1 MLLALEDLLTP
12 NWRCSARAVAF
23 GAKSRSAR
31 KPAGY
36 STATLADWALVIGA
50 LSIRDHALEYNPKM
64 CRRETRTASI
74 SWLTI
79 SIAASA
85 GLGLNR
91 RRVHRPA
98 RLCPTPYRPFLSKS

>member
-1 MLLALEDLLTP
+1 MLQALEDLLTP

-50 LSIRDHALEYNPKM
+50 LSIRDHALEYKPKM
-64 CRRETRTASI
+64 RRRETRTPAFPGFS
-74 SWLTI
+74 L
-79 SIAASA
+79 A
-85 GLGLNR
+85 LQ
-91 RRVHRPA
+91 RPLA
-98 RLCPTPYRPFLSKS
+98 WG